1 MHYHG
6 KIFYLVS
13 FINLSFHISI
23 NQVAVNDAMMPLKL
37 DVSQCC
43 VNNNVSDACMDA
55 CSFDELNFQKVM
67 DRDECIPDFSKL
79 MKCAAG
85 KSYFI
90 QNIKLYGNL

>member
-1 MHYHG
+1 
-6 KIFYLVS
+6 
-13 FINLSFHISI
+13 
-23 NQVAVNDAMMPLKL
+23 MMPLKL

-67 DRDECIPDFSKL
+67 NRDECIPDFSKL

-85 KSYFI
+85 KSR
-90 QNIKLYGNL
+90 L